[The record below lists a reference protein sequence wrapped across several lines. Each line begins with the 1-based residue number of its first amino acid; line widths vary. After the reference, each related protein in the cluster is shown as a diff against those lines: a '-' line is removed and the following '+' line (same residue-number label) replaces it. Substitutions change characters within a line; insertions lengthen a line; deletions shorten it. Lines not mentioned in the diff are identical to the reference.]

1 MGAHNKYQ
9 RIGPCQRLPE
19 TASFGALEQVFAFYG
34 PMPTGVTVTEH
45 RRIFVC
51 FPQWG
56 DRPACPVAELC
67 GHKLIPYPNQA
78 SGEPPGCKFI
88 SVQSVVADW
97 HDGLWVLD
105 TAAPN
110 FAPPIPG
117 EAKLVKIALSPGGE
131 TLYFCPLS
139 SRSLYSEPAAA
150 LRDRS
155 IPEEGLAGLV
165 ETVAEKG
172 ASDGLAADA
181 EGTVYAGDYES
192 GSIRAI
198 STDGG

>member
-1 MGAHNKYQ
+1 MGACIQPHSYGPRQ
-9 RIGPCQRLPE
+9 RSPVAH
-19 TASFGALEQVFAFYG
+19 TFGNLEQVFAFCG
-34 PMPTGVTVTEH
+34 AMPTGVTVTEH
-45 RRIFVC
+45 GRIFVC

-56 DRPACPVAELC
+56 DRPACPVAELR

-78 SGEPPGCKFI
+78 SRGPLGCKFI

-97 HDGLWVLD
+97 CGGLWVLD

-110 FAPPIPG
+110 FAPPTPG
-117 EAKLVKIALSPGGE
+117 EAKLVKIDLAPGGE

-139 SRSLYSEPAAA
+139 SRSLYSVPAAA

-172 ASDGLAADA
+172 ASDGLASDA

>member
-117 EAKLVKIALSPGGE
+117 EA
-131 TLYFCPLS
+131 
-139 SRSLYSEPAAA
+139 
-150 LRDRS
+150 
-155 IPEEGLAGLV
+155 GLAGLV